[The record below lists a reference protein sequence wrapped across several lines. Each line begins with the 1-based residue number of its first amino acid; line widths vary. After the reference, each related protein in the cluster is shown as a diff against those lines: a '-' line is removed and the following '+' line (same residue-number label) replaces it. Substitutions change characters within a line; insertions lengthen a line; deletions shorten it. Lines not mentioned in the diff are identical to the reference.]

1 MVTARLSKLVMAR
14 LALSVFTLIAVSAV
28 VFTATLFLPGDP
40 ARAALGPKA
49 DPAAVEALRTEF
61 GLDRPAISQYLSWAS
76 GVASGDFGRSIPS
89 GRPVWEMIRPKAVNT
104 VILTISSLLAL
115 IPLSFLLGTAAAV
128 WKDRLPD
135 HIITVPTIV
144 LVALPEFVVG
154 TVLIVVFAVG
164 LNFLPPV
171 SLIQGNRTLLSQ
183 STLFI
188 LPVVTLLC
196 TTLAQ
201 VVRMVRAVAIEVLS
215 AEYVY
220 MARLRGLSPAR
231 VLIRHVFP
239 NVVTPSI
246 QTIALNAAWLA
257 GGVVVTE
264 AVFQLPGIGSA
275 FADAVINRD
284 MPTVLA
290 ITLLITGTYVLI
302 NLVSEV
308 LIMLL
313 NPRLRAQSASL

>member
-1 MVTARLSKLVMAR
+1 MIIARFSKLLIGR
-14 LALSVFTLIAVSAV
+14 LALTILTLVAVSAV
-28 VFTATLFLPGDP
+28 VFTATLYLPGDP
-40 ARAALGPKA
+40 ARAALGAKA
-49 DPAAVEALRTEF
+49 DPAAVEALRIEF
-61 GLDRPAISQYLSWAS
+61 GLDRPAFSQYVSWAT
-76 GVASGDFGRSIPS
+76 GVVSGDFGKSIPS
-89 GRPVWEMIRPKAVNT
+89 GRPVWEMIRPKAINT
-104 VILTISSLLAL
+104 VILTASSLLLL
-115 IPLSFLLGTAAAV
+115 IPLSFSLGIAAAI
-128 WKDRLPD
+128 WKDRFPD

-164 LNFLPPV
+164 LHLFPPV

-201 VVRMVRAVAIEVLS
+201 VIRMVRAVAIEVLS

-220 MARLRGLSPAR
+220 MARLRGLGPGR
-231 VLIRHVFP
+231 VLMRHVFP

-290 ITLLITGTYVLI
+290 VTLLITATYVLI
-302 NLVSEV
+302 NLISEV
-308 LIMLL
+308 LIMFL
-313 NPRLRAQSASL
+313 NPRLRAQHAVL

>member
-1 MVTARLSKLVMAR
+1 MAFAHISKLLAAR
-14 LALSVFTLIAVSAV
+14 MALSILTLVAVSAV

-40 ARAALGPKA
+40 ARAALGAKA

-61 GLDRPAISQYLSWAS
+61 GLDRPAIVQYVSWAS
-76 GVASGDFGRSIPS
+76 GVVFGDFGRSIPS
-89 GRPVWEMIRPKAVNT
+89 GRPVWEMIEPKAINT
-104 VILTISSLLAL
+104 VILTLSSLLLL
-115 IPLSFLLGTAAAV
+115 IPLSFLLGITAAL
-128 WKDRLPD
+128 WRDRLPD

-154 TVLIVVFAVG
+154 TVLIVVFAVS
-164 LNFLPPV
+164 LHLFPPV

-201 VVRMVRAVAIEVLS
+201 VVRMVRAVAIEVLA

-220 MARLRGLSPAR
+220 MARLRGLGPLR
-231 VLIRHVFP
+231 VIVRHVFP

-290 ITLLITGTYVLI
+290 VTLLITGTYVLI
-302 NLVSEV
+302 NLTSEI
-308 LIMLL
+308 LIILL
-313 NPRLRAQSASL
+313 NPRLRAQHAAH

>member
-1 MVTARLSKLVMAR
+1 MDIARLSILLLAR
-14 LALSVFTLIAVSAV
+14 VALSILTLVAVSAV
-28 VFTATLFLPGDP
+28 VFTATLYLPGDP
-40 ARAALGPKA
+40 AKAALGAKA
-49 DPAAVEALRTEF
+49 DPAAVEALRAEF
-61 GLDRPAISQYLSWAS
+61 GLDRPAVSQYVSWAS
-76 GVASGDFGRSIPS
+76 GVVSGNFGRSIPS
-89 GRPVWEMIRPKAVNT
+89 GRPVWDLIRPKAINT
-104 VILTISSLLAL
+104 VILTISSLLLL
-115 IPLSFLLGTAAAV
+115 IPLSFLLGITAAICR
-128 WKDRLPD
+128 DRFPD

-154 TVLIVVFAVG
+154 TVLIVIFAVG
-164 LNFLPPV
+164 VHLFPPV

-183 STLFI
+183 SALFV

-201 VVRMVRAVAIEVLS
+201 VIRMVRAVAIEVLT

-220 MARLRGLSPAR
+220 MARLRGLGPAR
-231 VLIRHVFP
+231 VLLRHVLP

-290 ITLLITGTYVLI
+290 VTLLITGTYVLI
-302 NLVSEV
+302 NLISEI
-308 LIMLL
+308 LIMIL
-313 NPRLRAQSASL
+313 NPKLRAEHAVH